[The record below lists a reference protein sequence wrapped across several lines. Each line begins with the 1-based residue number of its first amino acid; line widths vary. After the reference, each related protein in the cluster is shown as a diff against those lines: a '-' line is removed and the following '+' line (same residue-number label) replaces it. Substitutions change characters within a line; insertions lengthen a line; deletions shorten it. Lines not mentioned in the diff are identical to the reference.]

1 MAQKAEAATMVK
13 ATKKKALSAVYV
25 NRFGKHSS
33 GAVLRFGDRAVEE
46 RNPLA
51 SKRPSASSGGETERT
66 GLRVGNR
73 TKKSSFISPKLTIQ
87 KSPPA
92 QVDTRK
98 LLQNNENADVFK
110 FPLPVKSVAEKQKPD
125 MPAKKH
131 EVFRVI
137 SKMLNENQ
145 KLRRRFLSNGHKN
158 TKVTEEEEIS
168 AKENGSTGTFDATL
182 FGWV

>member
-73 TKKSSFISPKLTIQ
+73 TKKSSFISRKLTIQ

-125 MPAKKH
+125 MLQKRKKYQRKRMDLL
-131 EVFRVI
+131 ERSMQLFLDGCRI
-137 SKMLNENQ
+137 LRILKDRF
-145 KLRRRFLSNGHKN
+145 KLLDSGYKF
-158 TKVTEEEEIS
+158 
-168 AKENGSTGTFDATL
+168 
-182 FGWV
+182 